1 MGTLHLAISEY
12 CNLVLKFIKGQP
24 YKLNFKRI
32 NIGGKYKFHLKFLPK
47 PPKITNDEN
56 NPNISFYFV
65 TNLRYGS
72 LDLYFNMDS
81 LHELDYY
88 YKNNFDKDSMAFNY
102 LPLNV
107 IGNFIHD
114 SLIIYQP

>member
-1 MGTLHLAISEY
+1 
-12 CNLVLKFIKGQP
+12 
-24 YKLNFKRI
+24 
-32 NIGGKYKFHLKFLPK
+32 
-47 PPKITNDEN
+47 
-56 NPNISFYFV
+56 
-65 TNLRYGS
+65 
-72 LDLYFNMDS
+72 MDS

-102 LPLNV
+102 MPLNV